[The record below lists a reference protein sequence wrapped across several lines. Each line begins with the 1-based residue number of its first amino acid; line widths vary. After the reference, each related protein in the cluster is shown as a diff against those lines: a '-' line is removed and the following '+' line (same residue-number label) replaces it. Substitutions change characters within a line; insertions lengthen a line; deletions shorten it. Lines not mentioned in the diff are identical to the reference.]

1 MSADEYDE
9 EETVLD
15 LAELKE
21 LHDKA
26 YNNGI
31 ITRER
36 AADDLAFY
44 WVSAWQDN
52 ALDSSTLQFRGEFNI
67 LRKAGRQISADLRSN
82 PVQVDFEPKADSR
95 DDGADL
101 LDGLYRSDERTNTS
115 IEAYNNASG
124 ESIVAGVGAW
134 ELVTEYVS
142 NRAGDENQ
150 VIKRKPIYE
159 ANNNVFW
166 DPNAK
171 LLDKSDATYVS
182 ILTAYSREGYEA
194 MYEEL
199 TGEKCHDMS
208 NFANPEE
215 SYSFP
220 WVGGKNSLYYVTTF
234 YHRKKIDDEIL
245 TLEDPLG
252 QEIMLRKSDLEE
264 IMDDLIDEGY
274 TVTDTRMIKRWQVT
288 KYIASGAEIIDSYP
302 IAGEHI
308 PVVPVYGE
316 RAFVEGEEHY
326 EGIVRLAKDPQRL
339 RNFMMS
345 YLADIVSRSPRPK
358 PIFSPEQVQ
367 GFEFMYEENGADN
380 SYPYYLMNTQRQD
393 GTPLESPPYP
403 ALPEQQMPTS
413 LPHLLEETRM
423 AVSDVANAGAPAEI
437 ADIDL
442 SGKAVM
448 ALQNRL
454 DQQSIIYQEN
464 LKHAKRR
471 DGEIY
476 ASMATEVY
484 DSPRSVTI
492 TLPDGTRKKEQV
504 MSSVIDKETG
514 DVVALNDLTNM
525 EFEVFADI
533 GKPYS
538 NQKEETFEKL
548 ESMIEKAMVSGDQGL
563 AKALTMKQLM
573 LIDGVDMKDI
583 REHGRKQLIMMGF
596 SEPETP
602 EEEQMLAEAQQQGER
617 PDPAMLLAQAEQGKA
632 DAQMAEAQRK
642 TQADQQNFQINQG
655 KLLVDQFRAQ
665 SDRMG
670 VQIDAEVAG
679 ANINAKKGEVMQKRV
694 DSVLKAQDMRARAT
708 PQQQAQP
715 SLADQVVGM

>member
-1 MSADEYDE
+1 MSLNQKSL
-9 EETVLD
+9 VLE
-15 LAELKE
+15 ELKE

-26 YNNGI
+26 YNSGM

-36 AADDLAFY
+36 SADDLTFY

-52 ALDSSTLQFRGEFNI
+52 ALDGSNLQFRGEFNI

-134 ELVTEYVS
+134 ELVTDYVS

-150 VIKRKPIYE
+150 IIKRIPIYE
-159 ANNNVFW
+159 AKNNVFW
-166 DPNAK
+166 DANAK
-171 LLDKSDATYVS
+171 LLDKSDANYVS
-182 ILTAYSREGYEA
+182 ILTAYSPEGYEKL
-194 MYEEL
+194 YEDL
-199 TGEKCHDMS
+199 KGEKCRDMS
-208 NFANPEE
+208 NFKFPEE

-220 WVGGKNSLYYVTTF
+220 WVGSKNTLYYISTF
-234 YHRKKIDDEIL
+234 YHRVQIDDEIL

-252 QEIMLRKSDLEE
+252 QPVMLRKVDLTD

-274 TVTDTRMIKRWQVT
+274 TITDTRTIKRYQVT
-288 KYIASGAEIIDSYP
+288 KYIASGCEIIESYP

-316 RAFVEGEEHY
+316 RAFIEGEEHY
-326 EGIVRLAKDPQRL
+326 EGITRLAKDPQRL
-339 RNFMMS
+339 RNFMLS

-367 GFEFMYEENGADN
+367 GFEFMYEDNGADN
-380 SYPYYLMNTQRQD
+380 NYPYYLMNTQRQD
-393 GTPLESPPYP
+393 GTPIEPAPLPQMPEQPMPT
-403 ALPEQQMPTS
+403 ALPQ
-413 LPHLLEETRM
+413 LLDETRM

-484 DSPRSVTI
+484 DAPREVTL
-492 TLPDGTRKKEQV
+492 TLPDGTRKKESV
-504 MSSVIDKETG
+504 MTSTIDKDTG
-514 DVVALNDLTNM
+514 EVVVMNDLTNM

-538 NQKEETFEKL
+538 NQKEETFDKL
-548 ESMIEKAMVSGDQGL
+548 ESMIDKAMTAGDPAL
-563 AKALTMKQLM
+563 AKAIMMKQLM
-573 LIDGVDMKDI
+573 LIDGVDMADI
-583 REHGRKQLIMMGF
+583 REHGRKQLVIMGF
-596 SEPETP
+596 SKPETP
-602 EEEQMLAEAQQQGER
+602 EEEQMLAEAQQQGET
-617 PDPAMLLAQAEQGKA
+617 PDPAMVLANAEQGKA
-632 DAQMAEAQRK
+632 EAMQMETTRK
-642 TQADQQNFQINQG
+642 AQADGQKFQIDQG
-655 KLLVDQFRAQ
+655 KLLVEQFKAKSQ
-665 SDRMG
+665 RMG
-670 VQIDAEVAG
+670 VQIDAQVAG
-679 ANINAKKGEVMQKRV
+679 ANIEHKRG
-694 DSVLKAQDMRARAT
+694 DTMMKRIDKALQAQDMSARAMPAPT
-708 PQQQAQP
+708 MTQ
-715 SLADQVVGM
+715 

>member
-1 MSADEYDE
+1 MDESTELEYQEDID
-9 EETVLD
+9 LD
-15 LAELKE
+15 ELKE
-21 LHDKA
+21 LHEKA
-26 YNNGI
+26 WNHNT

-36 AADDLAFY
+36 ASDDLAFY
-44 WVSAWQDN
+44 WVSQWQDN
-52 ALDSSTLQFRGEFNI
+52 ALDDSNLQFRGEFNI

-82 PVQVDFEPKADSR
+82 PVQVDFEPKADAR

-115 IEAYNNASG
+115 MEAYNNASG
-124 ESIVAGVGAW
+124 ESIVSGVGAW
-134 ELVTEYVS
+134 ELTTEYVT
-142 NRAGDENQ
+142 NRVGDETQ
-150 VIKRKPIYE
+150 KICRQPIYE

-171 LLDKSDATYVS
+171 LLDKSDASYVS
-182 ILTAYSREGYEA
+182 ILTAYSHEGYEE
-194 MYEEL
+194 MYEEI
-199 TGEKCHDMS
+199 TGRKCENMS
-208 NFANPEE
+208 NFATPQE
-215 SYSFP
+215 SYTFP
-220 WVGGKNSLYYVTTF
+220 WVGGKNSLFYVATI
-234 YHRKKIDDEIL
+234 YVRKRVPDEIVTL
-245 TLEDPLG
+245 TDPLG
-252 QEIMLRKSDLEE
+252 EEIMLRMSDLNDV
-264 IMDDLIDEGY
+264 MDDLIDEGY
-274 TVTDTRMIKRWQVT
+274 TMGETRSVERYQVT
-288 KYIASGAEIIDSYP
+288 KYLVSGAEIIDSFP

-308 PVVPVYGE
+308 PVIPVYGE
-316 RAFVEGEEHY
+316 RAFIEGEEHY
-326 EGIVRLAKDPQRL
+326 EGIVRLAKDPSRL

-367 GFEFMYEENGADN
+367 GYEFMYEENGAD
-380 SYPYYLMNTQRQD
+380 STYPYYLMNTQRPD
-393 GTPLESPPYP
+393 GTPIEAPPNP
-403 ALPEQQMPTS
+403 VLPEHQMPTS

-476 ASMATEVY
+476 ASMASEVY
-484 DSPRSVTI
+484 DSPRPVTI
-492 TLPDGTRKKEQV
+492 TLPDGTRKKETV
-504 MSSVIDKETG
+504 MKAVVDSETG
-514 DVVALNDLTNM
+514 EVVTLNDITNM

-548 ESMIEKAMVSGDQGL
+548 DSMIEKAQVAGDPAL

-602 EEEQMLAEAQQQGER
+602 EEEQMVAEAQQNQQ
-617 PDPAMLLAQAEQGKA
+617 PDAAMVLAQAEQGKA
-632 DAQMAEAQRK
+632 QAMLLEGKRK
-642 TQADQQNFQINQG
+642 AQADMDKNRIEEG

-679 ANINAKKGEVMQKRV
+679 ANINAKKGEAMQKRV
-694 DSVLKAQDMRARAT
+694 DATLKATDLRARAT
-708 PQQQAQP
+708 PQQPQQTT
-715 SLADQVVGM
+715 LADQVAGLV

>member
-1 MSADEYDE
+1 
-9 EETVLD
+9 
-15 LAELKE
+15 
-21 LHDKA
+21 
-26 YNNGI
+26 
-31 ITRER
+31 
-36 AADDLAFY
+36 
-44 WVSAWQDN
+44 
-52 ALDSSTLQFRGEFNI
+52 
-67 LRKAGRQISADLRSN
+67 
-82 PVQVDFEPKADSR
+82 
-95 DDGADL
+95 
-101 LDGLYRSDERTNTS
+101 
-115 IEAYNNASG
+115 
-124 ESIVAGVGAW
+124 
-134 ELVTEYVS
+134 
-142 NRAGDENQ
+142 
-150 VIKRKPIYE
+150 
-159 ANNNVFW
+159 
-166 DPNAK
+166 
-171 LLDKSDATYVS
+171 
-182 ILTAYSREGYEA
+182 
-194 MYEEL
+194 
-199 TGEKCHDMS
+199 
-208 NFANPEE
+208 
-215 SYSFP
+215 
-220 WVGGKNSLYYVTTF
+220 
-234 YHRKKIDDEIL
+234 
-245 TLEDPLG
+245 
-252 QEIMLRKSDLEE
+252 
-264 IMDDLIDEGY
+264 
-274 TVTDTRMIKRWQVT
+274 
-288 KYIASGAEIIDSYP
+288 
-302 IAGEHI
+302 
-308 PVVPVYGE
+308 
-316 RAFVEGEEHY
+316 
-326 EGIVRLAKDPQRL
+326 
-339 RNFMMS
+339 
-345 YLADIVSRSPRPK
+345 
-358 PIFSPEQVQ
+358 
-367 GFEFMYEENGADN
+367 
-380 SYPYYLMNTQRQD
+380 MNTQRQD
-393 GTPLESPPYP
+393 GTPLESPPYA

-476 ASMATEVY
+476 ASMATQVY

-492 TLPDGTRKKEQV
+492 TLPDGTRKKEEV

-533 GKPYS
+533 AKPYS

-548 ESMIEKAMVSGDQGL
+548 ESMIEKAMMAGDQGL

-602 EEEQMLAEAQQQGER
+602 EEEQMLAEAQQQGDQ

-632 DAQMAEAQRK
+632 DAMNMETQRK
-642 TQADQQNFQINQG
+642 AQADQQNFQINQG

-679 ANINAKKGEVMQKRV
+679 ATINAKKGEAMQKRV

-708 PQQQAQP
+708 PQQQTQP